1 MTRAEQLRR
10 TLKRF
15 ASEVGPIPTVLAQ
28 VTSVDPAERTCVLDD
43 GDIEYID
50 VRLRPVVDAT
60 KSITLIP
67 KVGTWALAVR
77 IEESDDWMVLAVG
90 EADEI
95 LINSPAIVFN
105 DGTKGGLPNW
115 PEVVAELN
123 KTKDLVNTIK
133 SVLTGWTVVA
143 GDGGAAL
150 KAFAATQLAAKVA
163 GVYENKED
171 LTVKH

>member
-1 MTRAEQLRR
+1 MFEKAGGIFCTPAVSILQKLQ
-10 TLKRF
+10 
-15 ASEVGPIPTVLAQ
+15 TVKAF
-28 VTSVDPAERTCVLDD
+28 VFDWD
-43 GDIEYID
+43 G
-50 VRLRPVVDAT
+50 
-60 KSITLIP
+60 
-67 KVGTWALAVR
+67 
-77 IEESDDWMVLAVG
+77 
-90 EADEI
+90 
-95 LINSPAIVFN
+95 VFN

-133 SVLTGWTVVA
+133 SVLTGWTVVP